1 MLSCKCS
8 ETALFMKVAYISCSD
23 RTTLIRTISG
33 CFCKEQN
40 PDHFRLQRYWIFKS
54 GLQSVRRN
62 RRQITHFHFQ
72 VPGQLK
78 CFNLD
83 SLGGWWDHQWEF
95 SDTFIKC
102 WNEKKKK
109 GRKIQCRK
117 THFCFYEVISLQMCT
132 SLDFSVILI
141 TDKCMQIC
149 IHLGFA
155 SRGGWWEPPDF
166 QTCDYLHQ
174 NDCHLYTNS
183 VTDGYLSQLPVNNTE
198 SLNVRCDRV
207 TLQQYS
213 VLLLW

>member
-1 MLSCKCS
+1 MHRYRACGLVQLAVIILSWLSTLRIYSFIYLKNNKKRMLSCKCS

-109 GRKIQCRK
+109 EEKFSAER
-117 THFCFYEVISLQMCT
+117 HISVFM
-132 SLDFSVILI
+132 
-141 TDKCMQIC
+141 K
-149 IHLGFA
+149 
-155 SRGGWWEPPDF
+155 
-166 QTCDYLHQ
+166 
-174 NDCHLYTNS
+174 
-183 VTDGYLSQLPVNNTE
+183 
-198 SLNVRCDRV
+198 
-207 TLQQYS
+207 
-213 VLLLW
+213 

>member
-109 GRKIQCRK
+109 RKK
-117 THFCFYEVISLQMCT
+117 
-132 SLDFSVILI
+132 
-141 TDKCMQIC
+141 
-149 IHLGFA
+149 
-155 SRGGWWEPPDF
+155 
-166 QTCDYLHQ
+166 
-174 NDCHLYTNS
+174 NS
-183 VTDGYLSQLPVNNTE
+183 VQKDTFLFLWSNLFTDVYISWLQCYLDNRQMYANMYSSWICFKRWMVRAPRLPDVWLSPSKWLP
-198 SLNVRCDRV
+198 SLHKQCDWR
-207 TLQQYS
+207 LS
-213 VLLLW
+213 